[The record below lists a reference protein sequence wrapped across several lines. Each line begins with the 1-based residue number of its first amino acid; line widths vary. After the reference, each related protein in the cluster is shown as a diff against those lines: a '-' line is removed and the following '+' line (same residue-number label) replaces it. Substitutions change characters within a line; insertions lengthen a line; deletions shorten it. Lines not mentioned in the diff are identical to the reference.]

1 MHEMFEDSSFVY
13 LVMDLHEGGTLNELL
28 EISKSTF
35 KRLNEKI
42 ALTIIEQVL
51 LALDFIHKRGI
62 IHRDIKLD
70 NILINSI
77 SEDPQDIE
85 VVISDL
91 GVA

>member
-1 MHEMFEDSSFVY
+1 MHEMFEDASFVY